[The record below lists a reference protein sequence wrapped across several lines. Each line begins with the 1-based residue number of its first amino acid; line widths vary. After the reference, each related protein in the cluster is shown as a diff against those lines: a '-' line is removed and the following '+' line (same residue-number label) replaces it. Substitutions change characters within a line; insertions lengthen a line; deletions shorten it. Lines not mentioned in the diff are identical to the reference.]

1 MAFHVS
7 EHIWVPQHKKL
18 SKEEKDVL
26 LEKYHITVKEL
37 PRISKHDPAV
47 SELNAEPGDV
57 IKISRNSAT
66 AGKAIYYRVVTH
78 G

>member
-18 SKEEKDVL
+18 SKEEKEAL
-26 LEKYHITVKEL
+26 LQKYQITVKEL
-37 PRISKHDPAV
+37 PRISKNDPAV
-47 SELNAEPGDV
+47 SGLNAEPGDV
-57 IKISRNSAT
+57 IKITRNSQT
-66 AGKAIYYRVVTH
+66 AGKATYYRAVSH